1 MGIIEYKVFE
11 IIKPCLNCNSFVLKP
26 KTDLKLNL
34 EDIIETIKERKF
46 IVKVYTGSMLS
57 IFKECKI
64 NIYIS
69 GKVVIITK
77 DYELIKK
84 IEKELSSILYPYIQS
99 EKMQSEEN

>member
-1 MGIIEYKVFE
+1 MFE

-34 EDIIETIKERKF
+34 EDIIETIEERKF
-46 IVKVYTGSMLS
+46 IIKVYTGSMLS

-77 DYELIKK
+77 DYELIKR
-84 IEKELSSILYPYIQS
+84 IEKELSSILYPYTQSEKIQS
-99 EKMQSEEN
+99 EKN